1 MTTDEGKMSFL
12 DHLGELRTR
21 IVWSLIPTAVGLIVA
36 FRFSDRILQ
45 FIRRP
50 LDRANVQ
57 LVALT
62 PTEGFWTSMKIS
74 MVMGVILAMP
84 VILWQVWA
92 FIAPG
97 LHKHERR
104 FAGPFVIIGSVLFL
118 LGAAFAL
125 LVVMPFGVEFLLNFT
140 KEQGIQPMISVSS
153 HVDLV
158 IKFTLGF
165 GLVFELPLVLTML
178 SRMGIVTPK
187 FLSKN
192 RKYAILINFVIAA
205 ILTPTPD
212 ILNQT
217 LMAGPLIVLYEI
229 GILAARIF
237 GKRSPKAV
245 PVATPAA
252 ASEPPPPTE
261 VAP

>member
-12 DHLGELRTR
+12 EHLGELRTR

-57 LVALT
+57 LVSLT

-118 LGAAFAL
+118 LGASFAL

-140 KEQGIQPMISVSS
+140 KDQGIQPMISVSS

-178 SRMGIVTPK
+178 SRMGIVTPQ

-192 RKYAILINFVIAA
+192 RKYAILVNFIIAA

-212 ILNQT
+212 ILNQS
-217 LMAGPLIVLYEI
+217 LMAGPLCVLYEI
-229 GILAARIF
+229 GIISARIF

-245 PVATPAA
+245 PAETEPA

>member
-12 DHLGELRTR
+12 EHLGELRTR

-57 LVALT
+57 LVSLT

-104 FAGPFVIIGSVLFL
+104 FAGPFVIIGPRAGDRFGRLRRSV
-118 LGAAFAL
+118 GRSR
-125 LVVMPFGVEFLLNFT
+125 
-140 KEQGIQPMISVSS
+140 SV
-153 HVDLV
+153 
-158 IKFTLGF
+158 GRR
-165 GLVFELPLVLTML
+165 GRP
-178 SRMGIVTPK
+178 G
-187 FLSKN
+187 
-192 RKYAILINFVIAA
+192 
-205 ILTPTPD
+205 
-212 ILNQT
+212 
-217 LMAGPLIVLYEI
+217 GW
-229 GILAARIF
+229 
-237 GKRSPKAV
+237 
-245 PVATPAA
+245 
-252 ASEPPPPTE
+252 
-261 VAP
+261 